1 MTTLSWPNRIT
12 LSRIIL
18 VAPFVICVLNIQ
30 DPQWGT
36 AARRAAL
43 GILVIMGI
51 SDVLDGFLARRL
63 RQETPLGKFLDPL
76 ADKLLVIC
84 SVVLLARQSTSV
96 PGGIL
101 PSVVVVAAIGKDL
114 LVVVGFCIIYLITL
128 RTCIS
133 PRRPGKLCTCA
144 QLAMVFAVL
153 LRPDLPPFLRR
164 LPDVC
169 WWTATALA
177 VVAAVDYFRFGQR
190 FVASGAPSERA
201 APASP
206 PTERAAPASAPSEP
220 EAPTDAQSK
229 TIP

>member
-1 MTTLSWPNRIT
+1 MVPDPGNGSMPPGFEAFTT
-12 LSRIIL
+12 IL
-18 VAPFVICVLNIQ
+18 G
-30 DPQWGT
+30 WGKWI
-36 AARRAAL
+36 AL

-101 PSVVVVAAIGKDL
+101 PSIVVVAAIGKDL
-114 LVVVGFCIIYLITL
+114 LVVVGFCIVYLITL

-153 LRPDLPPFLRR
+153 LRPDLPSFLRR
-164 LPDVC
+164 LPDLC

-190 FVASGAPSERA
+190 FVASVAQTGREATANAR
-201 APASP
+201 
-206 PTERAAPASAPSEP
+206 EP
-220 EAPTDAQSK
+220 EAPTNPQTNPNAPTGARPK